1 MPVTIP
7 NTLVAFGANEDSFF
21 LGHGRRHTFRGVT
34 DEFAAQVQ
42 GVYLPITQTEWISFD
57 PTGLQPYIA
66 KNDDRKQFCHSTD
79 ISQDLIGHL
88 KTNGGSFITLGSGD
102 NYFIKH
108 NKGWNARL
116 PPKHSENIS
125 QLKPLV
131 NNFDSA
137 VRGLLFG
144 REQSHIFLFVGGF
157 ASDLN
162 EETQNDAEHP
172 LTKVLTE
179 FDEGWCIEPGSTLC
193 PYSDRYF
200 FLKFKKPNDTVIQMR
215 WSLPNSMI
223 EELAELKQLAESPE
237 DQIFLTQLRM
247 VDMQHQQTRAAL
259 AMQQLRMQ
267 SQLNDMVCASMVQ
280 AGNSMKLATG
290 GWIEVPRY

>member
-1 MPVTIP
+1 MPATIP

-42 GVYLPITQTEWISFD
+42 GVDLPITQTEWISFD
-57 PTGLQPYIA
+57 PTGTKYIA

-116 PPKHSENIS
+116 PPKHLENIV
-125 QLKPLV
+125 QLKPVV

-137 VRGLLFG
+137 LRGLLFG
-144 REQSHIFLFVGGF
+144 HEQSHIFLFTGGF
-157 ASDLN
+157 VSDLN

-179 FDEGWCIEPGSTLC
+179 FDEDWCIEPGSTLC

-215 WSLPNSMI
+215 WSLPNSMS
-223 EELAELKQLAESPE
+223 EELAELKQLAESSE

-247 VDMQHQQTRAAL
+247 VDMQRQQTQAAL

-267 SQLNDMVCASMVQ
+267 SQLNDMVCNSIIQ
-280 AGNSMKLATG
+280 GGNSIKLATG
-290 GWIEVPRY
+290 GWVELPRY